1 MNFLYDLPDELIEY
15 IFIIAYKEQYNIVLK
30 ELKERT
36 VMRNNERLEE
46 WVQNYVDN
54 IIEDVLQN
62 LNIQL

>member
-62 LNIQL
+62 LNTQL